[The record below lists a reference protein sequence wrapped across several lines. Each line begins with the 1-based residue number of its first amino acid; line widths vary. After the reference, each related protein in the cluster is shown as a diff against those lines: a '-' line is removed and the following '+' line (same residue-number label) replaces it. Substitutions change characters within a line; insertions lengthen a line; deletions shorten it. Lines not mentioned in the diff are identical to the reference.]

1 MSLSIHTNFA
11 SMVTQNQLTT
21 TNKLASTAM
30 QRLGTGL
37 RINSAADDA
46 AGLQIATRLQSQ
58 SNSQKTGMRNAQD
71 AISMMQTAEGAMDEM
86 TNIVQRM
93 KDLATQAANGTS
105 SDKDI
110 AAMNAEFGELTKE
123 LKNIAGNTTFGGENL
138 LDSKNGKFA
147 KGEVT
152 FQIGGADG
160 ERLTVSIGDTLK
172 KVVGGRT
179 LSTEEQGMSKTV
191 DEKKTAFDSASK
203 DFNTKNDAL
212 PALQKTLA
220 DAEKALV
227 DNKDPAKTS
236 DLRTAV
242 DNAMTALKTPMKDAA
257 EAKTALDKASNEFND
272 ATAKFMGVG
281 EGLDSKTLEIGLQSQ
296 KHAQA
301 AIGELESFMQDI
313 TSVRSAFGANINRLE
328 HTVNNL
334 SNMKENTDIAK
345 GRIMDAD
352 FATESTNMTKNQMLM
367 QAGMSVLGQANQM
380 TGMVTGLLR

>member
-11 SMVTQNQLTT
+11 AMVTQNQLAS

-138 LDSKNGKFA
+138 LDSTNGKFA
-147 KGEVT
+147 KGKVT
-152 FQIGGADG
+152 FQIGGTDK
-160 ERLTVSIGDTLK
+160 ETLTVDIGETLK
-172 KVVGGRT
+172 KVVGGAAKSAVDT
-179 LSTEEQGMSKTV
+179 AAFAAVTTPESDLSTAQ
-191 DEKKTAFDSASK
+191 
-203 DFNTKNDAL
+203 
-212 PALQKTLA
+212 
-220 DAEKALV
+220 
-227 DNKDPAKTS
+227 
-236 DLRTAV
+236 
-242 DNAMTALKTPMKDAA
+242 TALKTAQDDYAPLKLAEDNAKRVYDADTSNA
-257 EAKTALDKASNEFND
+257 TNKTAWEGKK
-272 ATAKFMGVG
+272 ATADAKNAEVVTAQIAVEDKQKALNTVSAAAMTAGS
-281 EGLDSKTLEIGLQSQ
+281 GLDSGTLKYGLQSQ
-296 KHAQA
+296 EHAQK

-313 TSVRSAFGANINRLE
+313 TSVRSSFGANINRLE